1 MNIPAGVSSGQK
13 LRLAGK
19 GLGKGESQGDQFVRI
34 VIRSPKSLTARE
46 RELWQELSATSSF
59 QARQE

>member
-1 MNIPAGVSSGQK
+1 MNIPAGLSSGQK

-34 VIRSPKSLTARE
+34 VIRSPKTLTDQE
-46 RELWQELSATSSF
+46 RKLWEELSAISTF
-59 QARQE
+59 QAR